1 MVTFLFVLTSIF
13 LILVIFVRV
22 PEESLGLTEP
32 SSLSQQ
38 GLNIVTGIGVLI
50 YFAIAI
56 KLNFGNF

>member
-1 MVTFLFVLTSIF
+1 MITFLFVLTSLF

-22 PEESLGLTEP
+22 PEESLGLAEP

-38 GLNIVTGIGVLI
+38 GLNLLTGIAVLI

-56 KLNFGNF
+56 KLNLN